1 MADLEAQSG
10 IVGFFDVLGYQS
22 IIDNNKIDDAANVI
36 SKTLLTLPKTVTD
49 AVGAL
54 LIKGEALPEISWLI
68 ISDTIILAAPF
79 SKGAGVRSKLRTWI
93 RLIVHSAYLMR
104 KTFDAGLPLRSV
116 IDVGEFYIEGH
127 SFAGKPI
134 IRAFREA
141 HEMEAAGC
149 MLTSAADEAFHAQ
162 LDEFARTDGEEK
174 AGTVSRYM
182 SNILF
187 PYLMPQKSEDQKRRS
202 VVNWMKPIKD
212 FDPPPSD
219 LRQYVFEAFH
229 AFSKDVPKSVVPKL
243 ENTERLLRY
252 CSGTLWQ
259 KKS

>member
-1 MADLEAQSG
+1 MAELEAKSG

-22 IIDNNKIDDAANVI
+22 IIDNNKIDDAASVI

-54 LIKGEALPEISWLI
+54 LTKGEALPEISWLI

-79 SKGAGVRSKLRTWI
+79 SRGAGVRSRLRTWI

-104 KTFDAGLPLRSV
+104 KTFDAGLPMRSV
-116 IDVGEFYIEGH
+116 IDIGEFYIEGH

-149 MLTSAADEAFHAQ
+149 MLTTAADEAFHAD
-162 LDEFARTDGEEK
+162 LDEFASTEEEK
-174 AGTVSRYM
+174 AGTVSNYM
-182 SNILF
+182 SQIVF
-187 PYLMPQKSEDQKRRS
+187 PYLMPQKNEDRNRRA
-202 VVNWMKPIKD
+202 VVNWMKPMKE

-252 CSGTLWQ
+252 CSGKLWQ